1 MTNFYDSLNG
11 NLDRIKFIKR
21 TPENRCW
28 SSVIYL
34 INRKGMTKILNNCIK
49 TNHIYLKPN
58 NEKSSSLGVSDDFF
72 YAMTNTYFTVP
83 CFFISS
89 SACTSDI
96 KGEDI
101 IIQHSRN
108 NMLILSYLQ
117 KFYNTE
123 KAGFADCLLT
133 LHDIFRS
140 SFYIQK
146 DILGNINWNIF
157 PNEILIGICRNDFTE
172 DLQNKLLDDFTIQK
186 TPNNIILQHKN
197 TGIVVKVAF
206 DIGEE
211 YDYDMKY
218 LSLFNKTF
226 NYF

>member
-1 MTNFYDSLNG
+1 M
-11 NLDRIKFIKR
+11 
-21 TPENRCW
+21 
-28 SSVIYL
+28 
-34 INRKGMTKILNNCIK
+34 
-49 TNHIYLKPN
+49 
-58 NEKSSSLGVSDDFF
+58 
-72 YAMTNTYFTVP
+72 
-83 CFFISS
+83 
-89 SACTSDI
+89 
-96 KGEDI
+96 
-101 IIQHSRN
+101 
-108 NMLILSYLQ
+108 
-117 KFYNTE
+117 
-123 KAGFADCLLT
+123 
-133 LHDIFRS
+133 
-140 SFYIQK
+140 
-146 DILGNINWNIF
+146 GNINWNIF